1 MSLTLK
7 DIHISYG
14 RTEAIKGVS
23 CQFTEGEI
31 VTLIG
36 SNGAGKTTILR
47 GITGLSTLTGGQ
59 ISFRGKDISN
69 LPTMRIIKLG
79 IAHCPEGRRVFPRM
93 TVRENLYL
101 GAYLEREPKKKKARM
116 ENVLNKFPRLR
127 ERLNQLAGTLSGG
140 EQQMMAIGRA
150 LMAAPQILLLDEPSL
165 GLAPLVVKV
174 ISEIIGNIKDEGIGV
189 ILVEQNA
196 NLALELAS
204 YAYVLENGRL
214 ALEGPTNELK
224 QNDMVKKAY
233 LGG

>member
-214 ALEGPTNELK
+214 ALEGPTNELR